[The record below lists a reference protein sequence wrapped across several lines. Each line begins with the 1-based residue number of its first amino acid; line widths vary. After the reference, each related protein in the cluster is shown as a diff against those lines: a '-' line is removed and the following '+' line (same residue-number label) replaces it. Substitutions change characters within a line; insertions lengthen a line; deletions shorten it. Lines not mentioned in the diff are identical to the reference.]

1 MTEPNRWHNAAGEGP
16 RILQTRYGMPKSW
29 YRKSRHWG
37 SASGQDRDLYVD
49 ERYIT
54 AAAIV
59 ERDIKQ
65 YAELLDP
72 VPWAMVVFWPVVDW
86 AIILVS
92 AADPAAWVTAA
103 QTLGA
108 RAWHTVSTGELYE
121 YTPPEPSTE
130 PEPAVRIAA
139 SGGRHCDHQ
148 EIVQDIL
155 SGSYTGNQVCAMHN
169 VSRQTIAT
177 IKRLYNIPLAR

>member
-1 MTEPNRWHNAAGEGP
+1 
-16 RILQTRYGMPKSW
+16 MPKSW

-37 SASGQDRDLYVD
+37 SASGQDADLYHD

-65 YAELLDP
+65 YALLVDP
-72 VPWAMVVFWPVVDW
+72 VPWAMIVLWPINDW
-86 AIILVS
+86 ALVLVS
-92 AADPAAWVTAA
+92 AADPRAWVATA

-121 YTPPEPSTE
+121 YRPPEPSTE
-130 PEPAVRIAA
+130 PEPAIRYENY
-139 SGGRHCDHQ
+139 GGRDCNHQ
-148 EIVQDIL
+148 AIVEDIL
-155 SGSYTGNQVCAMHN
+155 SGQYTGNQVCERHR